1 MFKNKRKMKTVT
13 ITCDMCEKELI
24 GEHIEIG
31 AQNDGYLQYK
41 NTLAHR
47 GGSQLASIDNH
58 ETLHFCCK
66 EHFVRFFFER
76 SKE

>member
-1 MFKNKRKMKTVT
+1 MRTVT
-13 ITCDMCEKELI
+13 ITCDMCGKELI

-47 GGSQLASIDNH
+47 GGRQLASIDNH